1 MVLSGLFKKKK
12 KKTVIT
18 LNREY
23 LQRSFFLGGGEGG
36 KDSSKGDYM
45 VSVSNFRVYSSI
57 KGRSFPLVSIDTVK
71 LVQGVRGYYI

>member
-1 MVLSGLFKKKK
+1 
-12 KKTVIT
+12 
-18 LNREY
+18 
-23 LQRSFFLGGGEGG
+23 
-36 KDSSKGDYM
+36 M